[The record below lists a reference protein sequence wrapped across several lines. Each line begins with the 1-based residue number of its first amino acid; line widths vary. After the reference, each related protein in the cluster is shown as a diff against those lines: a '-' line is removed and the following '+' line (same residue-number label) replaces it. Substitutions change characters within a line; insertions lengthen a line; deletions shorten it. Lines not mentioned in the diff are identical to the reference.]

1 MPFGKWS
8 SFEDCVNEFVSQGK
22 TMEQAKR
29 ICGALKARLEKEAA
43 KQVFSWDGEIA
54 PQQGNLVS
62 GKAIHP
68 IKTFHSEEW
77 PSIRV
82 YLEEEL
88 QKAAGSLVGAPL
100 LLDHAC
106 LLDGRVLDAKYVDGA
121 VEYVAELNNEEVLD
135 WIRRGVIKNCSVE
148 YDWGSL
154 EEVNGAAPRNIQFTG
169 LALLKDFEP
178 GDPASSVKIWNK
190 ILERIKEAKNLTPQ
204 NPSLLQVSEATN
216 AKTNKQKDSER
227 EPETGETVEDLKA
240 RLAVLMGQKKALEEA
255 LRPAEERVK
264 ALEEEKTDLTRR
276 LGEAVINPS
285 AKPGIRE
292 GYINRK
298 EVITRLKAIVPPPQ
312 IVNSYGQTCGFRRLV
327 ESIKRVIWEIERGE
341 G

>member
-22 TMEQAKR
+22 TEEQAKR

-43 KQVFSWDGEIA
+43 RQVFSWEGEIA
-54 PQQGNLVS
+54 PQQSNLVS

-68 IKTFHSEEW
+68 IKTFHPEEW

-88 QKAAGSLVGAPL
+88 RKAAGSLVGAPL
-100 LLDHAC
+100 VLDHAS
-106 LLDGRVLDAKYVDGA
+106 LLDGKVLDAKYVDGA

-135 WIRRGVIKNCSVE
+135 WIRKGVIKNCSVE

-178 GDPASSVKIWNK
+178 GDPASSVKIWNQ

-204 NPSLLQVSEATN
+204 NPSLPQVSEATN
-216 AKTNKQKDSER
+216 AKTNKQKDSEK

-255 LRPAEERVK
+255 LEPAEERVK
-264 ALEEEKTDLTRR
+264 ALEKEKTDLTRR
-276 LGEAVINPS
+276 LGEAVIDPS
-285 AKPGIRE
+285 AEKITDPVS
-292 GYINRK
+292 RK
-298 EVITRLKAIVPPPQ
+298 RVAEMLEAVIPPDQ
-312 IVNSYGQTCGFRRLV
+312 VVFRHGQTGGFRRLV
-327 ESIKRVIWEIERGE
+327 NEIRRVKKEIEE
-341 G
+341 AEA